1 MSPSPDMPLTPNE
14 RDALAGEYVLGL
26 VEGSDLVALV
36 HRLET
41 DRELAASVE
50 IWRAHL
56 AAIDAT
62 ATPIAPT
69 PGLWPRIEGDIAGI
83 ARTAARAKAAEATAM
98 PSRQTP
104 RPSPATP
111 GRLVEWWN
119 SLFVWRGAALAGA
132 LAAIV
137 LAIGLVGALD
147 RAKRQPV
154 MVAVLLTEASI
165 AAAVVNTFADG
176 RVEMVPL
183 QNIHVPEG
191 KALEI
196 WTLWDRAVG
205 PRSVGVIQSA
215 RSTRLKLDQLPLGKD
230 QLFEIT
236 IENATGSPTGRPT
249 GPIVA
254 KGTTSQAL

>member
-1 MSPSPDMPLTPNE
+1 MSPTADMPLTPE
-14 RDALAGEYVLGL
+14 DRDGLAGEYVLGL
-26 VEGSDLVALV
+26 IEGSDLIAFVRRMEADRALSDAVERWRV
-36 HRLET
+36 HF
-41 DRELAASVE
+41 
-50 IWRAHL
+50 

-62 ATPIAPT
+62 ATPVMPS
-69 PGLWPRIEGDIAGI
+69 PGLWPRIESDIAGI
-83 ARTAARAKAAEATAM
+83 ARTAARAPTPAAAE
-98 PSRQTP
+98 Q
-104 RPSPATP
+104 P
-111 GRLVEWWN
+111 GAIGKLLAGWWDN
-119 SLFVWRGAALAGA
+119 LLVWRGAALAGA

-137 LAIGLVGALD
+137 LAVSLVGALD

-154 MVAVLLTEASI
+154 MVAVLLTEASV

-183 QNIHVPEG
+183 QNIAVPEG

-205 PRSVGVIQSA
+205 PRSVGLIDRA
-215 RSTRLKLDQLPLGKD
+215 RTTPLRLDQLPLGRD

-236 IENATGSPTGRPT
+236 IEDSKGSPTGRPT

>member
-1 MSPSPDMPLTPNE
+1 MSPSTDLNATPQE

-26 VEGSDLVALV
+26 VEG
-36 HRLET
+36 T
-41 DRELAASVE
+41 DRTVLEQRIAREPALAASVE
-50 IWRAHL
+50 SWRGHL

-62 ATPIAPT
+62 ARPIPPS
-69 PGLWPRIEGDIAGI
+69 PGLWPRIEAEIAAI
-83 ARTAARAKAAEATAM
+83 LPAAERGRGKAM
-98 PSRQTP
+98 KAGNTL
-104 RPSPATP
+104 AD
-111 GRLVEWWN
+111 WWN

-132 LAAIV
+132 LAAIL
-137 LAIGLVGALD
+137 LAFGLNGALD
-147 RAKRQPV
+147 RARRQPV
-154 MVAVLLTEASI
+154 MVAVLLTEASV

-183 QNIHVPEG
+183 QNIAVPEG

-205 PRSVGVIQSA
+205 PRSVGLIDRA
-215 RSTRLKLDQLPLGKD
+215 RTTPLRLDQLPLGTN

>member
-1 MSPSPDMPLTPNE
+1 MSPSTDLNATPQDS
-14 RDALAGEYVLGL
+14 DALAGEYVLGL
-26 VEGSDLVALV
+26 VEG
-36 HRLET
+36 T
-41 DRELAASVE
+41 DRTVLEQRIEREPALAASVE
-50 IWRAHL
+50 SWRGHL

-62 ATPIAPT
+62 ARPIPPS
-69 PGLWPRIEGDIAGI
+69 PGLWPRIEAEIAAI
-83 ARTAARAKAAEATAM
+83 LPAAERGRAKAMKAGNTLAD
-98 PSRQTP
+98 
-104 RPSPATP
+104 
-111 GRLVEWWN
+111 WWN

-132 LAAIV
+132 LAAIL
-137 LAIGLVGALD
+137 LAFGLNGALD
-147 RAKRQPV
+147 RARRQPV
-154 MVAVLLTEASI
+154 MVAVLLTEASV

-183 QNIHVPEG
+183 QNIAVPEG

-205 PRSVGVIQSA
+205 PRSVGLIDRA
-215 RSTRLKLDQLPLGKD
+215 RTTPLRLDQLPLGKD

>member
-1 MSPSPDMPLTPNE
+1 MNPSSDMNATPQE

-26 VEGSDLVALV
+26 VEG
-36 HRLET
+36 T
-41 DRELAASVE
+41 DRAALEQRIEREPALAASVE
-50 IWRAHL
+50 SWRGHL

-62 ATPIAPT
+62 ARPIPPS
-69 PGLWPRIEGDIAGI
+69 PGLWPRIEAEIAAI
-83 ARTAARAKAAEATAM
+83 LPAAE
-98 PSRQTP
+98 R
-104 RPSPATP
+104 
-111 GRLVEWWN
+111 GRLKALKAGNTLADWWN
-119 SLFVWRGAALAGA
+119 NLFIWRGAALAGA
-132 LAAIV
+132 LAAIL
-137 LAIGLVGALD
+137 LAIGLNGALD

-165 AAAVVNTFADG
+165 AAAVVNTYPDG

-183 QNIHVPEG
+183 QNIAVPEG

-205 PRSVGVIQSA
+205 PRSVGLIDRA
-215 RSTRLKLDQLPLGKD
+215 RTTPLRLDQLPLGKD

>member
-1 MSPSPDMPLTPNE
+1 MSTASALSPPE
-14 RDALAGEYVLGL
+14 REALAGEYVLGL
-26 VEGSDLVALV
+26 LEGADLTIFERLLDSDSDL
-36 HRLET
+36 T
-41 DRELAASVE
+41 ASVE
-50 IWRAHL
+50 RWRAHF

-62 ATPIAPT
+62 APMIPPS
-69 PGLWPRIEGDIAGI
+69 PGLWPRIEAGI
-83 ARTAARAKAAEATAM
+83 ASILPAAE
-98 PSRQTP
+98 R
-104 RPSPATP
+104 
-111 GRLVEWWN
+111 GRGKALKAGNTLADWWN

-132 LAAIV
+132 LAALL
-137 LAIGLVGALD
+137 LAIGLNGALD

-154 MVAVLLTEASI
+154 MVAVLLTEASV

-183 QNIHVPEG
+183 QNIAVPPG

-196 WTLWDRAVG
+196 WTLWDRSVG
-205 PRSVGVIQSA
+205 PRSVGLIDRA
-215 RSTRLKLDQLPLGKD
+215 RTTPLRLDQLPLGKD

-254 KGTTSQAL
+254 KGTTAQAL

>member
-1 MSPSPDMPLTPNE
+1 MSPSSDLNGTPQE

-26 VEGSDLVALV
+26 VEGADRTV
-36 HRLET
+36 LEQRIE
-41 DRELAASVE
+41 REPALAASVE
-50 IWRAHL
+50 SWRGHL

-62 ATPIAPT
+62 ARPIPPS
-69 PGLWPRIEGDIAGI
+69 PGLWPRIEAEIAAI
-83 ARTAARAKAAEATAM
+83 LPAAE
-98 PSRQTP
+98 R
-104 RPSPATP
+104 
-111 GRLVEWWN
+111 GRLKALKAGNTLADWWN
-119 SLFVWRGAALAGA
+119 SLFVWRGAAFAGA
-132 LAAIV
+132 LAALL
-137 LAIGLVGALD
+137 LAIGLNGALD
-147 RAKRQPV
+147 RARRQPV
-154 MVAVLLTEASI
+154 MVAVLLTDANI

-183 QNIHVPEG
+183 QNIAVPEG

-196 WTLWDRAVG
+196 WTLWDRTVG
-205 PRSVGVIQSA
+205 PRSVGLIDRA
-215 RSTRLKLDQLPLGKD
+215 RTTPLRLDQLPLGTN

>member
-1 MSPSPDMPLTPNE
+1 MSPSSDLDATPQE

-26 VEGSDLVALV
+26 VEGADRIALEE
-36 HRLET
+36 RIE
-41 DRELAASVE
+41 REPALAAAVE
-50 IWRAHL
+50 SWRAHL

-62 ATPIAPT
+62 ARPIPPS
-69 PGLWPRIEGDIAGI
+69 PGLWPRIEAEIA
-83 ARTAARAKAAEATAM
+83 AVLPTAERGRVKALKAGNTLAD
-98 PSRQTP
+98 
-104 RPSPATP
+104 
-111 GRLVEWWN
+111 WWN

-132 LAAIV
+132 LAAIL
-137 LAIGLVGALD
+137 LAIGLNGALE

-154 MVAVLLTEASI
+154 MVAVLLTETSV
-165 AAAVVNTFADG
+165 AAAIVNTFADG

-183 QNIHVPEG
+183 QNIAVPEG

-205 PRSVGVIQSA
+205 PRSVGLIDRA
-215 RSTRLKLDQLPLGKD
+215 RTTPLRLDQMPLGKD

-236 IENATGSPTGRPT
+236 IEPATGSPTGRPT

>member
-1 MSPSPDMPLTPNE
+1 MSPSSNRNETPQE
-14 RDALAGEYVLGL
+14 HDAIAGEYALGL
-26 VEGSDLVALV
+26 VEGADRTALE
-36 HRLET
+36 HRIE
-41 DRELAASVE
+41 REPALAASVE
-50 IWRAHL
+50 SWRSHL
-56 AAIDAT
+56 HAIDAT
-62 ATPIAPT
+62 APQIPPS
-69 PGLWPRIEGDIAGI
+69 PGLWPRIEAEIAAI
-83 ARTAARAKAAEATAM
+83 LPAAE
-98 PSRQTP
+98 R
-104 RPSPATP
+104 
-111 GRLVEWWN
+111 GRLKATKAGHTLADWWN

-132 LAAIV
+132 LAALL
-137 LAIGLVGALD
+137 LAIGLNGALD

-154 MVAVLLTEASI
+154 MVAVLLTDANI
-165 AAAVVNTFADG
+165 AAAVVNTYPDG

-183 QNIHVPEG
+183 QNIAVPEG

-205 PRSVGVIQSA
+205 PRSVGLIDRA
-215 RSTRLKLDQLPLGKD
+215 RTTPLRLDQLPLGKD

>member
-1 MSPSPDMPLTPNE
+1 MSPSADAILTPPE

-26 VEGSDLVALV
+26 IEGADLVAFAR
-36 HRLET
+36 RL
-41 DRELAASVE
+41 DSDLALADAVE
-50 IWRAHL
+50 RWRAHL
-56 AAIDAT
+56 HPIDAVV
-62 ATPIAPT
+62 TPIAPP
-69 PGLWPRIEGDIAGI
+69 PGLWPRIETELGMTAQT
-83 ARTAARAKAAEATAM
+83 ARRPAVA
-98 PSRQTP
+98 SR
-104 RPSPATP
+104 P
-111 GRLVEWWN
+111 GSRLADWWN

-132 LAAIV
+132 LAALL
-137 LAIGLVGALD
+137 LAVGLVGALD
-147 RAKRQPV
+147 KAKRQPV

-191 KALEI
+191 RALEI

-205 PRSVGVIQSA
+205 PRSVGLIDRA
-215 RSTRLKLDQLPLGKD
+215 RTTPLRLDQLPLGRD

-236 IENATGSPTGRPT
+236 LEPATGSPTGRPT

>member
-1 MSPSPDMPLTPNE
+1 MPMSPQE

-26 VEGSDLVALV
+26 IEGA
-36 HRLET
+36 
-41 DRELAASVE
+41 ELAAFVRRLDGDSDLAAAVE
-50 IWRAHL
+50 SWRRHF

-62 ATPIAPT
+62 ARPIDPSAA
-69 PGLWPRIEGDIAGI
+69 LWPRIEGEIAGLSQS
-83 ARTAARAKAAEATAM
+83 AAKVA
-98 PSRQTP
+98 
-104 RPSPATP
+104 PATP
-111 GRLVEWWN
+111 VAATMVRPQPETHRPVQSGLASWWN

-147 RAKRQPV
+147 RAKRQPL
-154 MVAVLLTEASI
+154 MVAVLLTEASV
-165 AAAVVNTFADG
+165 AAAVVNTFSDG

-183 QNIHVPEG
+183 QNITIPEG

-196 WTLWDRAVG
+196 WTLWDRSVG

-215 RSTRLKLDQLPLGKD
+215 RSTVLKLDQLPLGRD

-249 GPIVA
+249 GPVVA
-254 KGTTSQAL
+254 KGTTSQTL

>member
-1 MSPSPDMPLTPNE
+1 MSPSSDRNETPQE

-26 VEGSDLVALV
+26 VEGADRTALE
-36 HRLET
+36 HRIE
-41 DRELAASVE
+41 REPALAASVE
-50 IWRAHL
+50 SWRGHL
-56 AAIDAT
+56 HAIDTT
-62 ATPIAPT
+62 APQIPPS
-69 PGLWPRIEGDIAGI
+69 PGLWPRIEAEIAAI
-83 ARTAARAKAAEATAM
+83 LPAAE
-98 PSRQTP
+98 R
-104 RPSPATP
+104 
-111 GRLVEWWN
+111 GRLKALKAGNTLADWWN

-132 LAAIV
+132 LAALL
-137 LAIGLVGALD
+137 LAIGLNGALD
-147 RAKRQPV
+147 RARRQPV
-154 MVAVLLTEASI
+154 MVAVLLTDANI
-165 AAAVVNTFADG
+165 AAAVVNTYPDG

-183 QNIHVPEG
+183 QNIAVPEG

-205 PRSVGVIQSA
+205 PRSVGLIDRA
-215 RSTRLKLDQLPLGKD
+215 RTTPLRLDQMPLGRD